1 MRLVVLVSGSG
12 TNLQAIIDAVG
23 SGQLEAEIAAVG
35 SEVPDCPGLDRAVAA
50 GISTFAVPL
59 ERGAAAERRAAWN
72 RELAAAV
79 GEHSPDLLV
88 ISGFMKILSEEFLTA
103 VEVPVI
109 NHHPSLL
116 PAFPGAHGVRDA
128 LAHGVKITGC
138 TVHQVDPG
146 VDTGPILA
154 QAAVEVRED
163 DDAAS
168 LHERIKVQERRLLVQ
183 TLARIASGGI
193 QLSGPEAGGAAGRD
207 QAPG

>member
-12 TNLQAIIDAVG
+12 TNLQAIIDAAD

-35 SEVPDCPGLDRAVAA
+35 SEVPDCAGLARAEAA
-50 GISTFAVPL
+50 GISTFSVPL

-79 GEHSPDLLV
+79 LEHRPDLLV
-88 ISGFMKILSEEFLTA
+88 TSGFMKILAAEFLTA
-103 VEVPVI
+103 VAVPVI

-116 PAFPGAHGVRDA
+116 PSFPGAHGVRDA

-154 QAAVEVRED
+154 QAAVEVRAED
-163 DDAAS
+163 DVSS
-168 LHERIKVQERRLLVQ
+168 LHERIKDQERRLLVE
-183 TLARIASGGI
+183 TLTGIAAQEI
-193 QLSGPEAGGAAGRD
+193 RLSG
-207 QAPG
+207 